1 MMEEVR
7 IIKMEMIDLNCYK
20 LHVDLYKLGMS
31 FDEYQKSGYIYVS
44 DVSHFDPE
52 KSVKDFSIT

>member
-1 MMEEVR
+1 MIEEVR
-7 IIKMEMIDLNCYK
+7 ITKMEMIDSDCYK

-31 FDEYQKSGYIYVS
+31 YDEYQKSGYIYVS

-52 KSVKDFSIT
+52 QSVKDFSIT